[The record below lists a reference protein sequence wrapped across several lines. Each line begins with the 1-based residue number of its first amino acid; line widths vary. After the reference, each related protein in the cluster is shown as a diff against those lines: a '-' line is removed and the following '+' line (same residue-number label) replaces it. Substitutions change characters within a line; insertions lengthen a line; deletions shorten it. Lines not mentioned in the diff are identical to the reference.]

1 MQGGQ
6 KEDKEIIFEEDS
18 QAVTMT
24 DIYSQKQ
31 TKISAWPILL
41 YICSVQNKII
51 VLCNVKHFQA
61 ESLNRVL
68 EKE

>member
-24 DIYSQKQ
+24 DMYCQKW
-31 TKISAWPILL
+31 TEISA
-41 YICSVQNKII
+41 
-51 VLCNVKHFQA
+51 
-61 ESLNRVL
+61 
-68 EKE
+68 